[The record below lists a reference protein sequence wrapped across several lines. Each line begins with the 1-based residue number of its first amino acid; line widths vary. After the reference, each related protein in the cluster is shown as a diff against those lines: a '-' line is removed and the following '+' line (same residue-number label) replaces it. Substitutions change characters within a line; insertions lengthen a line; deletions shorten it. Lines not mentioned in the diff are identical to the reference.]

1 MEILLF
7 LFVAGALIFYLTA
20 EPAVTNIDG
29 LDDPRYRAVK
39 VKPCKNACQAASQTT
54 QIIFL
59 ASQAPKLP
67 LNACDRI
74 AECDCQFRHFADRR
88 HQEDRRN
95 YSYVMRDMSQ
105 HKERRATKRV
115 GRRASDQYSAV

>member
-7 LFVAGALIFYLTA
+7 LFVSGALIFYFTA
-20 EPAVTNIDG
+20 KPATTNIDE

-39 VKPCKNACQAASQTT
+39 IKPCKNACQAASQTT

-74 AECDCQFRHFADRR
+74 AECDCQFRHFADRW
-88 HQEDRRN
+88 QQQDRRTD
-95 YSYVMRDMSQ
+95 SYV
-105 HKERRATKRV
+105 AV
-115 GRRASDQYSAV
+115 YGAAAGSARGKTR